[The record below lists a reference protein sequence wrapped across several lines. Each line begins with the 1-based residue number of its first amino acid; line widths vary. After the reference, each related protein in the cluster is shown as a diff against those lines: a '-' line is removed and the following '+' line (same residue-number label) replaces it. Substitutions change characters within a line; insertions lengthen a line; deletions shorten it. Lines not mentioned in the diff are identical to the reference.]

1 MLYESHATRTWTL
14 LWFGHAQGCSVN
26 RMQLEHG
33 RYSPTADTLMG
44 STICQ
49 RRGDY
54 VSGGGFPR
62 RKRRVRA

>member
-33 RYSPTADTLMG
+33 RYSPTADTLLG
-44 STICQ
+44 SIQSVKGAVTM
-49 RRGDY
+49 
-54 VSGGGFPR
+54 F
-62 RKRRVRA
+62 RVAGSEK